1 MYAFASFPRFSTLF
15 LIAFAALCN
24 LAMPAAA
31 QDQVRVTGILVTGI
45 VSEQQPTVVEL
56 ADVDVSLQSD
66 GTVVTSGKTSLDG
79 SFSLMADAGNR
90 YQLCWEFQGVSGC
103 RRVVA
108 SDMLESSGKLR
119 SLGKS
124 DTLIAMGYVP
134 LSLKPPLV
142 YGTVLTGDARPCW
155 VQDAFFALDVKT
167 ELRAAG
173 QSTIANTQ
181 GEYVLLPKA
190 DTFLLRAKCEKALV
204 DRTVTVSNAPLRIDL
219 ALPNRAPRITSIAA
233 TDGNDFAVTAVPSDR
248 LKVVTTNRD
257 LDGHTVEYLWK
268 LASDGDGAISGS
280 TSETEEWE
288 ISSAP
293 GQKTVYVTA
302 RDGFGGFA
310 FRRFDME
317 AGSQEILA
325 SGRVI
330 DASSGTPVV
339 GATVGFGG
347 STAKTDGNGWFSIK
361 QPPNADKRYVLNIEH
376 PNFAMISRIIDRS
389 ARGETYELI
398 RAHVFTF
405 PSDRDMTLE
414 DTRSAGICGD
424 DAFGETRK
432 LKRLAP
438 RRYLGSAMQTAE
450 VRGRDEDAG
459 EERRAET
466 EQQPRSVAIKL
477 AFRRVPGLVTDDVMA
492 ELHRFSD
499 PFSTLRRDPK
509 QPRETETRSAKAAIL
524 QYLRDQQECDRR
536 GIQIRLKANSF
547 AHEDGTLFSGVVR
560 ASIATL
566 NPAIRSIPG
575 DYQAITASGDR
586 AELLSFGALYAEFTD
601 MTGQK
606 LQLRRGVQAEVRTP
620 VSSYQSSSAQQKIAQ
635 WSYDTKSGFWR
646 EEGLGTLQAT
656 GDGPR
661 YVGTTSHF
669 SSLNMDVS
677 GSDPAVSTCVRFEVG
692 SDFAAWSNL
701 TIRAYVSYNG
711 DSVQVKETP
720 LDNQQYHAIFRIPY
734 GNGFPPNTLR
744 LELRGTS
751 SGTDVVLLDDIIN
764 TDARP
769 KMTGTDLWPD
779 YPYADCG
786 DPILLTAAP
795 GVVPP
800 YGDIDGF
807 GRPAFLVGPYGS
819 FNPADGGQQAINY
832 YNSIDPAGDK
842 DELGKWWVENG
853 FGADGLGQGDPSYV
867 NRAYL
872 NHNDLGFGR
881 DMHCRDNFPDA
892 GDLSCYVTNYGLP
905 DQDPGNADA
914 AETTDANLRGA
925 TVTMEYDAQSINPDE
940 AVQFYVFGGGE
951 SPAPRIA
958 FADLDGLG
966 PKPVPFLCMVCHG
979 GGPSLNAND
988 RVEHARFREFD
999 LPSFRYSSGRS
1010 WDFGETS
1017 LSNAELDD
1025 YAALNQK
1032 VHDAHTGTPIGDLI
1046 DNWYTGPFSGA
1057 PQEPQVP
1064 SGWATEENVY
1074 HEVYAKACR
1083 TCHIARDGGFA
1094 LVFDSSAQLGGT
1106 AYVVCDI
1113 GDVGVR
1119 RMPNA
1124 SVTYRNFWADTNSV
1138 LLYETLTGQPAGS
1151 CDD

>member
-1 MYAFASFPRFSTLF
+1 MNTVSLVPRLSKFLSFSIATLCISASS
-15 LIAFAALCN
+15 
-24 LAMPAAA
+24 AAA
-31 QDQVRVTGILVTGI
+31 QDQVRVTGILVT
-45 VSEQQPTVVEL
+45 ELTTQQQPTVVEL
-56 ADVDVSLQSD
+56 ADVDVSLRVD
-66 GTVVTSGKTSLDG
+66 GTDTASGKTSLDG
-79 SFSLMADAGNR
+79 RFSLTADAGDR

-108 SDMLESSGKLR
+108 SDMLASSSGARSSGK
-119 SLGKS
+119 SGA
-124 DTLIAMGYVP
+124 LIAMGYVP
-134 LSLKPPLV
+134 VPLKPPLV
-142 YGTVLTGDARPCW
+142 YGSVLTGDARPCW
-155 VQDAFFALDVKT
+155 VQDAFFEMDVKT
-167 ELRAAG
+167 EIRGAG
-173 QSTIANTQ
+173 QATVANTQ

-190 DTFLLRAKCEKALV
+190 DTFLLRAKCENALI
-204 DRTVTVSNAPLRIDL
+204 DQMVTVGTAPLRVDL
-219 ALPNRAPRITSIAA
+219 GLPNRAPRITSIFA
-233 TDGNDFAVTAVPSDR
+233 TDGTESRVTTVPSDR

-257 LDGHTVEYLWK
+257 LDGHTVEYRWK
-268 LASDGDGAISGS
+268 LASTDDGAVSGS

-288 ISSAP
+288 VGATP
-293 GQKTVYVTA
+293 GRKTVYVTA

-317 AGSQEILA
+317 VGAQVIMA

-330 DASSGTPVV
+330 DASSGLPVV
-339 GATVGFGG
+339 GATIGFGG
-347 STAKTDGNGWFSIK
+347 STDTTDGNGWFSLT
-361 QPPNADKRYVLNIEH
+361 QAPNADKRYVLNIEH
-376 PNFAMISRIIDRS
+376 PNFAMISRILDRS
-389 ARGETYELI
+389 ARGETYKLL
-398 RAHVFTF
+398 RAQVFTF
-405 PSDRDMTLE
+405 PSDQGRTLE

-424 DAFGETRK
+424 DAFGENCK
-432 LKRLAP
+432 LRRLAP
-438 RRYLGSAMQTAE
+438 RRYLGAAMQ
-450 VRGRDEDAG
+450 D
-459 EERRAET
+459 AET
-466 EQQPRSVAIKL
+466 KAKDDTEEPRTDVAPGPRTTDLK
-477 AFRRVPGLVTDDVMA
+477 AGTRRLPGMVTDDIMA

-499 PFSTLRRDPK
+499 PFSTARKDPK
-509 QPRETETRSAKAAIL
+509 LSRETGTQSAETAIL
-524 QYLRDQQECDRR
+524 EYLREQQECDRR
-536 GIQIRLKANSF
+536 GIQIQLEANSF
-547 AHEDGTLFSGVVR
+547 AYEDGTPFNGVVR

-566 NPAIRSIPG
+566 NPAVRAIPG
-575 DYQAITASGDR
+575 DYQAITANGER

-601 MTGQK
+601 MAGRK
-606 LQLRRGVQAEVRTP
+606 LQLRPGRQAQILTP
-620 VSSYQSSSAQQKIAQ
+620 VSSYQSSSAKPQIAQ

-646 EEGLGTLQAT
+646 EEGQGTLQAT

-677 GSDPAVSTCVRFEVG
+677 GNDPAVSTCARFEVG

-701 TIRAYVSYNG
+701 TMRAYVSYGG

-720 LDNQQYHAIFRIPY
+720 LDNDQYHAIFRIPY
-734 GNGFPPNTLR
+734 GASFPPNTLR

-751 SGTDVVLLDDIIN
+751 SGTEVVLLDDIIN

-769 KMTGTDLWPD
+769 QMTGNDLWPD
-779 YPYADCG
+779 YPYTECG

-807 GRPAFLVGPYGS
+807 GRPAFLTGPYGS
-819 FNPADGGQQAINY
+819 FNPADGGQQATDY

-867 NRAYL
+867 NQAYL

-881 DMHCRDNFPDA
+881 DMHCRDDFPNA

-905 DQDPGNADA
+905 DQDAGNADA
-914 AETTDANLRGA
+914 AEGKDANLRGA
-925 TVTMEYDAQSINPDE
+925 TVTMEFDAQAANPDE

-951 SPAPRIA
+951 SPAPRIN

-979 GGPSLNAND
+979 GGPSLNGND
-988 RVEHARFREFD
+988 KVEHARFREFD
-999 LPSFRYSSGRS
+999 LPSFRYSGGRS
-1010 WDFGETS
+1010 WDFGDTS
-1017 LSNAELDD
+1017 LTGTELDNF
-1025 YAALNQK
+1025 AALNQM
-1032 VHDAHTGTPIGDLI
+1032 VHAAHTGTPVGNLI

-1057 PQEPQVP
+1057 PQLPAVP
-1064 SGWATEENVY
+1064 AGWSTQANVY

-1094 LVFDSSAQLGGT
+1094 LVFDSSASLSGT
-1106 AYVVCDI
+1106 AYVVCDTGGI
-1113 GDVGVR
+1113 GVR

-1124 SVTYRNFWADTNSV
+1124 SVTYRNFWANSNSV